1 MEKAITSLP
10 GWKGNIT
17 HKEAEE
23 LLISKESGT
32 YLIRNGDPITVSVKE
47 ELSDA
52 NKVALDCYILTIVE
66 ENQKI
71 EDVMIVK
78 IQDKWIL
85 YHDEPNLIDN
95 SYERFDSVKDILK
108 HLKNKAKYPL

>member
-1 MEKAITSLP
+1 MQEAITSLP

-23 LLISKESGT
+23 LLISKEAGT
-32 YLIRNGDPITVSVKE
+32 YLIRNGDPITLTVKE
-47 ELSDA
+47 SLSDA

-71 EDVMIVK
+71 EDIMIVK

-85 YHDEPNLIDN
+85 YHDEPNLIDS
-95 SYERFDSVKDILK
+95 SYERFASVKDIIK